1 MRSTLAKLLPGL
13 PPLFLTS
20 ASHKAI
26 LHFKWRALSP
36 VFGVPAASRQT
47 ADKMNAFSSA
57 VREEEESFQFKGTSN
72 FGSAHAEREV
82 AFLAVPK
89 GNKERDESLAL

>member
-1 MRSTLAKLLPGL
+1 VRSTLAKLLPGL